1 MKHFAVLGPAI
12 FAAWALA
19 AGAFARSTGAPPLT
33 VALGPLR
40 VTFASTIEHRSFS
53 SCSYAVTGT
62 HGTCVR
68 GIVISNYP
76 LKKNPELGASGASFR
91 SNGFLFELYKA
102 PTRRPG
108 ATRTLPPPLS
118 LAEFRTVRTVHASGQ
133 QRELFFRAAGANYR
147 AIVWIGTRAGKSLH
161 DDLTSVIGGIQVR

>member
-1 MKHFAVLGPAI
+1 MKHFAVLGTAI

-76 LKKNPELGASGASFR
+76 LKKFPSSRVGRVFR

-118 LAEFRTVRTVHASGQ
+118 LAKFRTVRTVHASGQ

-161 DDLTSVIGGIQVR
+161 DDLTSVIGGIEVQ